1 MAGKWSF
8 LRKFELRENRMLVI
22 SRKWEGEVVA
32 FEDRKKREL
41 LFFFFS
47 NPILEWETEG
57 NQEAQVRFLTDGLKA
72 LRAWL
77 SSTLKKN
84 NPSSGI
90 SILVCS
96 PQTTEL
102 VLWDLVVVDKD
113 DFNTNFSRQKTWC
126 LGGIRSSNND
136 RDWISRQA
144 SRMKARV
151 GF

>member
-22 SRKWEGEVVA
+22 SRKERRGSRLWGQEE
-32 FEDRKKREL
+32 KRAS
-41 LFFFFS
+41 LFFFF
-47 NPILEWETEG
+47 NPILEWEMEG
-57 NQEAQVRFLTDGLKA
+57 NQEAQVWFLTALGLKA

-77 SSTLKKN
+77 SCTLKKN

-113 DFNTNFSRQKTWC
+113 DYNTNFSRQKTWC